1 MTQADPCPARL
12 TVPTLHVTGG
22 TPLLAAF
29 ASGAMV
35 AAQQRINGDLGSL
48 LDDPLLAAVVSFSVG
63 LVVVSLLLATLPR
76 SRARLRPLK
85 DVPWWSMLGGLGGA
99 SMVAAG
105 ATAAPLIG
113 VAPLTVGLV
122 AGSTVGGL
130 LVDRIGLGPGG
141 MRPLTAPRM
150 AGAVLCLAAIGVS
163 AAGGVHGGRPLL
175 LVLVVLAGALTS
187 FQQAVNG
194 RVRYATDALVATF
207 VNFVVGTA
215 GLLVGLGLHALL
227 AGVHARAWPD
237 LQHWHLYLGGP
248 LGASFVFVAALTV
261 RRLGVLR
268 LALAVTAGQIIG
280 AVPLDL
286 GRGVALTTVVAAAL
300 TLVAVA
306 ISGRASRAPDAG
318 PAGAVT
324 G

>member
-1 MTQADPCPARL
+1 MTRADSSPTGRL
-12 TVPTLHVTGG
+12 VPPRHVPGG
-22 TPLLAAF
+22 TAILAAF

-35 AAQQRINGDLGSL
+35 AAQQRVNGDLGSVL
-48 LDDPLLAAVVSFSVG
+48 ADPLLAAVVSFSAG
-63 LVVVSLLLATLPR
+63 LVVVSVLLAALPR
-76 SRARLRPLK
+76 SRATLRSLK
-85 DVPWWSMLGGLGGA
+85 DVPWWSRLGGLGGA
-99 SMVAAG
+99 SMVAVG

-113 VAPLTVGLV
+113 VAPLTVALV

-141 MRPLTAPRM
+141 MRPLTAPRV
-150 AGAVLCLAAIGVS
+150 AGALLCLVAIGIS

-194 RVRYATDALVATF
+194 RVRDATDAVVATF

-215 GLLVGLGLHALL
+215 GLLLGLGLRALVV
-227 AGVHARAWPD
+227 GVHARGWPD

-268 LALAVTAGQIIG
+268 LALATTAGQIVG

-286 GRGVALTTVVAAAL
+286 GRGVALTTIVAAAL
-300 TLVAVA
+300 TLAAVA
-306 ISGRASRAPDAG
+306 TSGRGEP
-318 PAGAVT
+318 
-324 G
+324 